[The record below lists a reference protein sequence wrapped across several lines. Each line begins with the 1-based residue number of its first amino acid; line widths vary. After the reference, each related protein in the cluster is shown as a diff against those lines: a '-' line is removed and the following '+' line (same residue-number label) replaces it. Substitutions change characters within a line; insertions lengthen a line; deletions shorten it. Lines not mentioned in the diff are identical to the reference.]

1 MGSLA
6 TSKQSDGLRRA
17 TYYLRR
23 DQIRGLKMCAAL
35 VERTLSDVMREAVD
49 QYLHACAPDTLPRHW
64 KPAKEARRRRGP
76 ARRTPARGAGV
87 LRDGRAETTRSS
99 TLRAADR

>member
-49 QYLHACAPDTLPRHW
+49 QYLNECAPDTLPRHW
-64 KPAKEARRRRGP
+64 KPAGETRTRRGNHVAPRPGEPASSATGAPRRGP
-76 ARRTPARGAGV
+76 RR
-87 LRDGRAETTRSS
+87 
-99 TLRAADR
+99 